1 MIHTKAAL
9 PYPVGGM
16 KTKRLCM
23 VTQLLQDLL
32 PQDELS
38 DHDFLAILYVYAT
51 WQAVGVHSYAL
62 EIIDR
67 VVDMHGSFHLTNA
80 VVGGIHQQHLVEEH
94 ALHRRERQSQ
104 QAFARDCGRA
114 FSPFVLSQL
123 KA

>member
-1 MIHTKAAL
+1 MI
-9 PYPVGGM
+9 
-16 KTKRLCM
+16 
-23 VTQLLQDLL
+23 LLF
-32 PQDELS
+32 PGANEPRAELS
-38 DHDFLAILYVYAT
+38 DYYFLSVLDIDAT
-51 WQAVGVHSYAL
+51 WLAVGVHSYAL

-67 VVDMHGSFHLTNA
+67 VVDMHGRFHLTNA